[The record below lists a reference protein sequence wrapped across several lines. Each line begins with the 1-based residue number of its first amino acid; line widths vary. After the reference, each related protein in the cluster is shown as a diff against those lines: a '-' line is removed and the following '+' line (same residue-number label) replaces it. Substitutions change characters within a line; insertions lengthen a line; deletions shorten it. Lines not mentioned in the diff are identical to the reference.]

1 MAAAA
6 TEIVVHGTA
15 VALGGRAALLRG
27 ASGSGKSDLAL
38 RALAAP
44 ASSLVE
50 ASFEL
55 VADDQVVIRATEDG
69 LTVSPPDRL
78 QGLIEVRGLGIVTVP
93 HRSEA
98 RLSLLVDLVGP
109 HQVERLPDPWP
120 TDVLLGVSLPV
131 LRLAPFEASAP
142 LKLALA
148 LTREPWRGH
157 GA

>member
-1 MAAAA
+1 MATAA
-6 TEIVVHGTA
+6 TEIIVHGTA

-38 RALAAP
+38 RAVSTP
-44 ASSLVE
+44 TRCLVE

-55 VADDQVVIRATEDG
+55 VADDQVVIRTAERE

-78 QGLIEVRGLGIVTVP
+78 RGLIEVRGLGIFKVP
-93 HRSEA
+93 HRAEA

-109 HQVERLPDPWP
+109 NEVERLPDPWP
-120 TDVLLGVSLPV
+120 ADDLLGVSLPV

-148 LTREPWRGH
+148 LTREPWREL